1 MLEVGA
7 AELDGAFDE
16 GVRLGPESSD
26 RPEMANHPLAARVGR
41 GSAGLWLDCPLWRDF
56 EDLFLPPFPGFDGVP
71 GRGGDP
77 ASSTRT
83 ESFAMFPSFTLTS

>member
-1 MLEVGA
+1 MLEGGA
-7 AELDGAFDE
+7 AELNGAGVE
-16 GVRLGPESSD
+16 GARLGPESSD
-26 RPEMANHPLAARVGR
+26 RPEMESHPGAARVGR
-41 GSAGLWLDCPLWRDF
+41 GSAGLLLDCPLWRDF
-56 EDLFLPPFPGFDGVP
+56 EDLFLPPFPGFDEVP